1 MFKYNGD
8 KCIDIGQDELIV
20 VGTGVLK
27 GSTNCG
33 RHLGDINLADK
44 DVEDVQGNLGVV
56 AVEDGTVGEDSDESF
71 LDDDVGRGDREEFG
85 DE

>member
-1 MFKYNGD
+1 MLVGVV
-8 KCIDIGQDELIV
+8 ELGEELEEV
-20 VGTGVLK
+20 PRGGFVDG
-27 GSTNCG
+27 CG
-33 RHLGDINLADK
+33 FVE

>member
-1 MFKYNGD
+1 MFKNDGD
-8 KCIDIGQDELIV
+8 KGIDIGQHELVV
-20 VGTGVLK
+20 VGAGVLE

-33 RHLGDINLADK
+33 RHLGDINLANK
-44 DVEDVQGNLGVV
+44 DVEDVQRDLGVV

-71 LDDDVGRGDREEFG
+71 LDDDVGRGDREEFS